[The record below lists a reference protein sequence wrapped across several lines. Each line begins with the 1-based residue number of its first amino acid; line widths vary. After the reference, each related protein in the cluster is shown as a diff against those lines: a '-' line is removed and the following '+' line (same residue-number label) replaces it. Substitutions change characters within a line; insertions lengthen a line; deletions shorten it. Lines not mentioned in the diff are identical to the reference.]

1 MLLPPC
7 PAPIPI
13 ASSDRRDWAAKA
25 GSRCGPPLPG
35 HPGWVGASDLPLA
48 LEGPGAVSGHCPL
61 LLIPA
66 GKVTCSS
73 SSGLEQGT
81 GPGASG
87 LGQSPPRLLGGVG
100 KGPALSQCPTT
111 PSTTAKGPGH
121 GISCTRGVA
130 PVHSEPLCL
139 HPTGHMHPGVGRDT
153 RVYRWEGTYKRARL
167 GTAVCS
173 HQEACCPCWVQEGPV
188 PAKHRYSW
196 TLRKRAAVRIG
207 TKEATSQLGGLQRSL
222 KLLCLWPH
230 LRPARSHGGAHD

>member
-25 GSRCGPPLPG
+25 GSRCGPPPPG

-48 LEGPGAVSGHCPL
+48 LEGTGAVSGHCPL

-73 SSGLEQGT
+73 SSGLEQGMAQVPLAWDSPLPVSWEEWVRGQPCHRALLHHLQQPKAPDT
-81 GPGASG
+81 GSA
-87 LGQSPPRLLGGVG
+87 V
-100 KGPALSQCPTT
+100 
-111 PSTTAKGPGH
+111 
-121 GISCTRGVA
+121 
-130 PVHSEPLCL
+130 
-139 HPTGHMHPGVGRDT
+139 PGVWPQSTRSPCACAPQDMCIQEWVGT
-153 RVYRWEGTYKRARL
+153 RVYRWESTYKRARL

-196 TLRKRAAVRIG
+196 TLRKRAAVRLG
-207 TKEATSQLGGLQRSL
+207 AKEATSQLGALQRSL